1 MDPANLQAAVE
12 KVELAIE
19 GVSSGFPESRSALHI
34 AWGQLVRLLAP
45 EAERATRNCPRCGNA
60 GMLDATMC
68 GYCWMKLVPAAA

>member
-19 GVSSGFPESRSALHI
+19 GVSSGFPESRS
-34 AWGQLVRLLAP
+34 G
-45 EAERATRNCPRCGNA
+45 GNA